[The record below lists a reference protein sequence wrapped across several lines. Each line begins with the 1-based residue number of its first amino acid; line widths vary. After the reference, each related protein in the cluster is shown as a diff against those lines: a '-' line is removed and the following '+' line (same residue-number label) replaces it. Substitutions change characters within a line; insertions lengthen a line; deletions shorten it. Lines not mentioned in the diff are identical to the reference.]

1 MKVFQINVDCGCYS
15 TGKIASDIGNT
26 LIENNEECIIAYGR
40 EYKAVKTES
49 YLIDNKYEVIIHAA
63 LSRAFDS
70 QGLHSSLATKKLIK
84 KIISYKPDIIHLH
97 NIHGYYLNYEILF
110 NFLNIYGKP
119 IVWTLHDC
127 WPFTGHCAYFDYI
140 NCNKW
145 EQVCYSCPQ
154 LRTYPKSFCFDRS
167 RKNYELKKKL
177 FSETPNL
184 TIVTP
189 SDWLGELVRR
199 SFLKHHRV
207 IVIHNGIN
215 TELYKHS
222 ENNVYKKYGLSDKRI
237 ILGVATP
244 WSERKGL
251 KDFIE
256 LSKIISDEYRVFLV
270 GLSDEQILNLPDNV
284 IGIKKTLNVQEL
296 VDLYSGAYVF
306 LNLTYEDN
314 YPTTNLEAQ
323 ACGTPVITY
332 DTGGSIESVPA
343 NQVVSQGDIKG
354 AYSILSSGNLKVG
367 DRNSYDR
374 RLMVH
379 GYTNLY
385 HMLTGD

>member
-1 MKVFQINVDCGCYS
+1 MV
-15 TGKIASDIGNT
+15 
-26 LIENNEECIIAYGR
+26 
-40 EYKAVKTES
+40 
-49 YLIDNKYEVIIHAA
+49 
-63 LSRAFDS
+63 
-70 QGLHSSLATKKLIK
+70 
-84 KIISYKPDIIHLH
+84 
-97 NIHGYYLNYEILF
+97 
-110 NFLNIYGKP
+110 
-119 IVWTLHDC
+119 
-127 WPFTGHCAYFDYI
+127 
-140 NCNKW
+140 
-145 EQVCYSCPQ
+145 
-154 LRTYPKSFCFDRS
+154 
-167 RKNYELKKKL
+167 
-177 FSETPNL
+177 
-184 TIVTP
+184 
-189 SDWLGELVRR
+189 
-199 SFLKHHRV
+199 
-207 IVIHNGIN
+207 
-215 TELYKHS
+215 
-222 ENNVYKKYGLSDKRI
+222 
-237 ILGVATP
+237 
-244 WSERKGL
+244 
-251 KDFIE
+251 
-256 LSKIISDEYRVFLV
+256 LV